1 MLRDL
6 KPTDNVGGFDVRPG
20 NFLLNGATTVSG
32 GVNFT
37 IHSVYAVECT
47 LLLFRPYAKIPYA
60 RLRFPDSYKI
70 GNTYSM
76 LVFGLDEIDFEYA
89 YSFDGPYEPEKGI
102 IFDKK
107 KYILDP
113 YAKAVIG
120 QSGWGKKQEHEGV
133 YKARVVNSDY
143 DWGNCTQPKLP
154 FEELIIYEL
163 HVRGFT
169 QDGSSGV
176 KNKGTF
182 AGIREKIPYL
192 KELGINA
199 VEMMPIFEFDEMG
212 SYRNYDGRQLYDY
225 WGYNTVCFF
234 APNTSYES
242 DHEHHH
248 DHEHGHEH
256 EHSHDE
262 HDHEHHHDHEH
273 THDHE
278 HSHDHA
284 HTHDHM
290 HPHIHRNIHDIF
302 EIIDRPDASDRV
314 KNLARR
320 MFEIVAG
327 AESKAHGIPV
337 SEVHFH
343 EVGAIDSIVDVISAA
358 FCLEDLGIHRVVISP
373 LSEGHGFARCQ
384 HGLMPVPVPATANIA
399 AAQSLELTLRDVE
412 GEMVTPTG
420 AAIAAAFRTEAALP
434 KKYQIEKI
442 GIGAGN
448 KDFAHAN
455 ILRAMLLT
463 DKTVE
468 VETGKDGHDESSMW
482 VMEANLD
489 DCTGEALGYAMEVL
503 LEAGA
508 RDVWY
513 TPAYMKKNRPAYVLH
528 VLTTAEKR
536 EELEQLV
543 FSCTTTIGVRRYPV
557 ERTIL
562 PREVKEI
569 QTRYGAAKV
578 KICKRGG
585 VDTCYP
591 EYESVR
597 AICRETGKRFMEV
610 FHGVMEDGSI
620 SLQ

>member
-1 MLRDL
+1 MDEKILYLDCASGISGDMTVGALLDL
-6 KPTDNVGGFDVRPG
+6 GASREKLVRALDSLGVSGYHLHFGRTKKCGIDAYDFDVH
-20 NFLLNGATTVSG
+20 LEEEEHHHDHE
-32 GVNFT
+32 
-37 IHSVYAVECT
+37 HSH
-47 LLLFRPYAKIPYA
+47 
-60 RLRFPDSYKI
+60 
-70 GNTYSM
+70 
-76 LVFGLDEIDFEYA
+76 DEHNHSHD
-89 YSFDGPYEPEKGI
+89 
-102 IFDKK
+102 
-107 KYILDP
+107 
-113 YAKAVIG
+113 
-120 QSGWGKKQEHEGV
+120 EH
-133 YKARVVNSDY
+133 
-143 DWGNCTQPKLP
+143 
-154 FEELIIYEL
+154 
-163 HVRGFT
+163 
-169 QDGSSGV
+169 
-176 KNKGTF
+176 
-182 AGIREKIPYL
+182 
-192 KELGINA
+192 
-199 VEMMPIFEFDEMG
+199 
-212 SYRNYDGRQLYDY
+212 
-225 WGYNTVCFF
+225 
-234 APNTSYES
+234 

-248 DHEHGHEH
+248 DHEHT
-256 EHSHDE
+256 

-284 HTHDHM
+284 HTHDHEHSHDHAHTHDHM
-290 HPHIHRNIHDIF
+290 HPHVHRNIHDIF
-302 EIIDRPDASDRV
+302 EIIDRLDASDRV

-358 FCLEDLGIHRVVISP
+358 FCLEDLGIHRVVVSP

-384 HGLMPVPVPATANIA
+384 HGLIPVPVPATANIA
-399 AAQSLELTLRDVE
+399 AAQGLELTLRDVE

-585 VDTCYP
+585 MDTCYP

>member
-1 MLRDL
+1 MDEKILYLDCASGISGDMTVGALLDL
-6 KPTDNVGGFDVRPG
+6 GASREKLVQALDSLGVSGYHLHFGRTKKCGIDAYDFDVH
-20 NFLLNGATTVSG
+20 L
-32 GVNFT
+32 
-37 IHSVYAVECT
+37 
-47 LLLFRPYAKIPYA
+47 
-60 RLRFPDSYKI
+60 
-70 GNTYSM
+70 
-76 LVFGLDEIDFEYA
+76 
-89 YSFDGPYEPEKGI
+89 
-102 IFDKK
+102 
-107 KYILDP
+107 
-113 YAKAVIG
+113 
-120 QSGWGKKQEHEGV
+120 
-133 YKARVVNSDY
+133 
-143 DWGNCTQPKLP
+143 
-154 FEELIIYEL
+154 EEE
-163 HVRGFT
+163 
-169 QDGSSGV
+169 
-176 KNKGTF
+176 
-182 AGIREKIPYL
+182 
-192 KELGINA
+192 
-199 VEMMPIFEFDEMG
+199 
-212 SYRNYDGRQLYDY
+212 
-225 WGYNTVCFF
+225 
-234 APNTSYES
+234 
-242 DHEHHH
+242 EHHH
-248 DHEHGHEH
+248 DH

-262 HDHEHHHDHEH
+262 HDHEHHHAHSHEEMCEHSHGDELHSHEH
-273 THDHE
+273 NHEEELHFHE
-278 HSHDHA
+278 HSHDENDHDHHHDHEHA
-284 HTHDHM
+284 HDSTHSYAHEHTHDHM
-290 HPHIHRNIHDIF
+290 HPHVHRNIHDIF
-302 EIIDRPDASDRV
+302 EIIDRLNTSDRV

-320 MFEIVAG
+320 MFEIVAE

-358 FCLEDLGIHRVVISP
+358 FCLEDLGIHRVVVSP

-399 AAQSLELTLRDVE
+399 AAQGLELTIRDVE

-420 AAIAAAFRTEAALP
+420 AAIAAAFRTESALP

-536 EELEQLV
+536 EELEQLI

-597 AICRETGKRFMEV
+597 TICRETGKSFMEV
-610 FHGVMEDGSI
+610 FHGVMEDGSR

>member
-1 MLRDL
+1 MDEKILYLDCASGISGDMTVGALLDL
-6 KPTDNVGGFDVRPG
+6 GASREKLVRALDSLGVSGYHLHFGRTKKCGIDAYDFDVH
-20 NFLLNGATTVSG
+20 LEEEEHHHDHE
-32 GVNFT
+32 
-37 IHSVYAVECT
+37 HSH
-47 LLLFRPYAKIPYA
+47 
-60 RLRFPDSYKI
+60 
-70 GNTYSM
+70 
-76 LVFGLDEIDFEYA
+76 DEHNHSHD
-89 YSFDGPYEPEKGI
+89 
-102 IFDKK
+102 
-107 KYILDP
+107 
-113 YAKAVIG
+113 
-120 QSGWGKKQEHEGV
+120 EH
-133 YKARVVNSDY
+133 
-143 DWGNCTQPKLP
+143 
-154 FEELIIYEL
+154 
-163 HVRGFT
+163 
-169 QDGSSGV
+169 
-176 KNKGTF
+176 
-182 AGIREKIPYL
+182 
-192 KELGINA
+192 
-199 VEMMPIFEFDEMG
+199 
-212 SYRNYDGRQLYDY
+212 
-225 WGYNTVCFF
+225 
-234 APNTSYES
+234 

-248 DHEHGHEH
+248 DHEHT
-256 EHSHDE
+256 

-284 HTHDHM
+284 HTHDHEHSHDHAHTHDHM
-290 HPHIHRNIHDIF
+290 HPHVHRNIHDIF
-302 EIIDRPDASDRV
+302 EIIDRLDASDRV

-358 FCLEDLGIHRVVISP
+358 FCLEDLGIHRVVVSP

-399 AAQSLELTLRDVE
+399 AAQGLELTLRDVE

>member
-1 MLRDL
+1 MDEKILYLDCASGISGDMTVGALLDL
-6 KPTDNVGGFDVRPG
+6 GASREKLVQALDSLGVSGYHLHFGRTKKCGIDAYDFDVH
-20 NFLLNGATTVSG
+20 L
-32 GVNFT
+32 
-37 IHSVYAVECT
+37 
-47 LLLFRPYAKIPYA
+47 
-60 RLRFPDSYKI
+60 
-70 GNTYSM
+70 
-76 LVFGLDEIDFEYA
+76 
-89 YSFDGPYEPEKGI
+89 
-102 IFDKK
+102 
-107 KYILDP
+107 
-113 YAKAVIG
+113 
-120 QSGWGKKQEHEGV
+120 
-133 YKARVVNSDY
+133 
-143 DWGNCTQPKLP
+143 
-154 FEELIIYEL
+154 EEE
-163 HVRGFT
+163 
-169 QDGSSGV
+169 
-176 KNKGTF
+176 
-182 AGIREKIPYL
+182 
-192 KELGINA
+192 
-199 VEMMPIFEFDEMG
+199 
-212 SYRNYDGRQLYDY
+212 
-225 WGYNTVCFF
+225 
-234 APNTSYES
+234 
-242 DHEHHH
+242 EHHH

-262 HDHEHHHDHEH
+262 HDHENHHAHSHEEMCEHSHGDELHSHEHSHEEELHFHEHSHDENDHDHHHDHEHAHDYAHSHDHEH
-273 THDHE
+273 THDH
-278 HSHDHA
+278 
-284 HTHDHM
+284 M
-290 HPHIHRNIHDIF
+290 HPHVHRNIHDIF
-302 EIIDRPDASDRV
+302 EIIDRLNTSDRV

-320 MFEIVAG
+320 MFEIVAE

-358 FCLEDLGIHRVVISP
+358 FCLEDLGIHRVVVSP

-399 AAQSLELTLRDVE
+399 AAQGLELTLRDVE

-420 AAIAAAFRTEAALP
+420 AAIAAAFRTESALP

-468 VETGKDGHDESSMW
+468 VENGKDGHDESSMW

-536 EELEQLV
+536 EELEQLI

-597 AICRETGKRFMEV
+597 AICRETGKSFMEV
-610 FHGVMEDGSI
+610 FHGVMEDGSA
-620 SLQ
+620 SLR

>member
-1 MLRDL
+1 MRKVEGEVKMDEKILYLDCASGISGDMTVGALLDL
-6 KPTDNVGGFDVRPG
+6 GASREKLVRALDSLGVSGYHLHFGRTKKCGIDAYDFDVH
-20 NFLLNGATTVSG
+20 L
-32 GVNFT
+32 
-37 IHSVYAVECT
+37 
-47 LLLFRPYAKIPYA
+47 
-60 RLRFPDSYKI
+60 
-70 GNTYSM
+70 
-76 LVFGLDEIDFEYA
+76 
-89 YSFDGPYEPEKGI
+89 
-102 IFDKK
+102 
-107 KYILDP
+107 
-113 YAKAVIG
+113 
-120 QSGWGKKQEHEGV
+120 
-133 YKARVVNSDY
+133 
-143 DWGNCTQPKLP
+143 
-154 FEELIIYEL
+154 EEE
-163 HVRGFT
+163 
-169 QDGSSGV
+169 
-176 KNKGTF
+176 
-182 AGIREKIPYL
+182 
-192 KELGINA
+192 
-199 VEMMPIFEFDEMG
+199 
-212 SYRNYDGRQLYDY
+212 
-225 WGYNTVCFF
+225 
-234 APNTSYES
+234 
-242 DHEHHH
+242 EHHH

-290 HPHIHRNIHDIF
+290 HPHVHRNIHDIF
-302 EIIDRPDASDRV
+302 EIIDRLDASDRV

-337 SEVHFH
+337 SEVYFH

-399 AAQSLELTLRDVE
+399 AAQGLELTLRDVE

-543 FSCTTTIGVRRYPV
+543 LSCTTTIGVRRYPV

-569 QTRYGAAKV
+569 QTRYGKASTRSARWENPSRRIRSFPSSMSFMRNLSAA
-578 KICKRGG
+578 
-585 VDTCYP
+585 
-591 EYESVR
+591 SVP
-597 AICRETGKRFMEV
+597 
-610 FHGVMEDGSI
+610 I
-620 SLQ
+620 STS

>member
-1 MLRDL
+1 MRKVEGEVKMDEKILYLDCASGISGDMTVGALLDL
-6 KPTDNVGGFDVRPG
+6 GASREKLVQALDSLGVSGYHLHFGRTKKCGIDAYDFDVH
-20 NFLLNGATTVSG
+20 L
-32 GVNFT
+32 
-37 IHSVYAVECT
+37 
-47 LLLFRPYAKIPYA
+47 
-60 RLRFPDSYKI
+60 
-70 GNTYSM
+70 
-76 LVFGLDEIDFEYA
+76 
-89 YSFDGPYEPEKGI
+89 
-102 IFDKK
+102 
-107 KYILDP
+107 
-113 YAKAVIG
+113 
-120 QSGWGKKQEHEGV
+120 
-133 YKARVVNSDY
+133 
-143 DWGNCTQPKLP
+143 
-154 FEELIIYEL
+154 EEE
-163 HVRGFT
+163 
-169 QDGSSGV
+169 
-176 KNKGTF
+176 
-182 AGIREKIPYL
+182 
-192 KELGINA
+192 
-199 VEMMPIFEFDEMG
+199 
-212 SYRNYDGRQLYDY
+212 
-225 WGYNTVCFF
+225 
-234 APNTSYES
+234 
-242 DHEHHH
+242 EHHH

-262 HDHEHHHDHEH
+262 HDHENHHAHSHEEMCEHSHGDELHSHEHSHDENDHDHHHDHEH
-273 THDHE
+273 AHDSA
-278 HSHDHA
+278 HSHAHE

-290 HPHIHRNIHDIF
+290 HPHVHRNIHDIF
-302 EIIDRPDASDRV
+302 EIIDRLDASDRV

-358 FCLEDLGIHRVVISP
+358 FCLEDLGIHRVVVSP

-399 AAQSLELTLRDVE
+399 AAQGLELTLRDVE

-420 AAIAAAFRTEAALP
+420 AAIAAAFRTESALP

-536 EELEQLV
+536 EELEQLI

-597 AICRETGKRFMEV
+597 AICRETGKSFMEV
-610 FHGVMEDGSI
+610 FHGVMEDGSA
-620 SLQ
+620 SLR

>member
-1 MLRDL
+1 MDEKILYLDCASGISGDMTVGALLDL
-6 KPTDNVGGFDVRPG
+6 GASREKLVRALDSLGVSGYHLHFGRTKKCGIDAYDFDVH
-20 NFLLNGATTVSG
+20 L
-32 GVNFT
+32 
-37 IHSVYAVECT
+37 
-47 LLLFRPYAKIPYA
+47 
-60 RLRFPDSYKI
+60 
-70 GNTYSM
+70 
-76 LVFGLDEIDFEYA
+76 
-89 YSFDGPYEPEKGI
+89 
-102 IFDKK
+102 
-107 KYILDP
+107 
-113 YAKAVIG
+113 
-120 QSGWGKKQEHEGV
+120 
-133 YKARVVNSDY
+133 
-143 DWGNCTQPKLP
+143 
-154 FEELIIYEL
+154 EEE
-163 HVRGFT
+163 
-169 QDGSSGV
+169 
-176 KNKGTF
+176 
-182 AGIREKIPYL
+182 
-192 KELGINA
+192 
-199 VEMMPIFEFDEMG
+199 
-212 SYRNYDGRQLYDY
+212 
-225 WGYNTVCFF
+225 
-234 APNTSYES
+234 
-242 DHEHHH
+242 EHHH

-284 HTHDHM
+284 HTHDHEHSHDHAHTHDHEHSHDHAHTHDHM
-290 HPHIHRNIHDIF
+290 HPHVHRNIHDIF
-302 EIIDRPDASDRV
+302 EIIDRLDASDRV

>member
-1 MLRDL
+1 MDEKILYLDCASGISGDMTVGALLDL
-6 KPTDNVGGFDVRPG
+6 GASREKLVRALDSLGVSGYHLHFGRTKKCGIDAYDFDVH
-20 NFLLNGATTVSG
+20 L
-32 GVNFT
+32 
-37 IHSVYAVECT
+37 
-47 LLLFRPYAKIPYA
+47 
-60 RLRFPDSYKI
+60 
-70 GNTYSM
+70 
-76 LVFGLDEIDFEYA
+76 
-89 YSFDGPYEPEKGI
+89 
-102 IFDKK
+102 
-107 KYILDP
+107 
-113 YAKAVIG
+113 
-120 QSGWGKKQEHEGV
+120 
-133 YKARVVNSDY
+133 
-143 DWGNCTQPKLP
+143 
-154 FEELIIYEL
+154 EEE
-163 HVRGFT
+163 
-169 QDGSSGV
+169 
-176 KNKGTF
+176 
-182 AGIREKIPYL
+182 
-192 KELGINA
+192 
-199 VEMMPIFEFDEMG
+199 
-212 SYRNYDGRQLYDY
+212 
-225 WGYNTVCFF
+225 
-234 APNTSYES
+234 
-242 DHEHHH
+242 EHHH
-248 DHEHGHEH
+248 DHEHSHDEH
-256 EHSHDE
+256 NHSHDE
-262 HDHEHHHDHEH
+262 HNHSHDEHDHSHDEYDHEHHHDHEH
-273 THDHE
+273 THDHEHHHAHEHTHEHE

-290 HPHIHRNIHDIF
+290 HPHVHRNIHDIF
-302 EIIDRPDASDRV
+302 EIIDRLDASDRV

-399 AAQSLELTLRDVE
+399 AAQGLELTLRDVE

>member
-1 MLRDL
+1 MDEKILYLDCASGISGDMTVGALLDL
-6 KPTDNVGGFDVRPG
+6 GASREKLVRALDSLGVSGYHLHFGRTKKCGIDAYDFDVH
-20 NFLLNGATTVSG
+20 L
-32 GVNFT
+32 
-37 IHSVYAVECT
+37 
-47 LLLFRPYAKIPYA
+47 
-60 RLRFPDSYKI
+60 
-70 GNTYSM
+70 
-76 LVFGLDEIDFEYA
+76 
-89 YSFDGPYEPEKGI
+89 
-102 IFDKK
+102 
-107 KYILDP
+107 
-113 YAKAVIG
+113 
-120 QSGWGKKQEHEGV
+120 
-133 YKARVVNSDY
+133 
-143 DWGNCTQPKLP
+143 
-154 FEELIIYEL
+154 EEE
-163 HVRGFT
+163 
-169 QDGSSGV
+169 
-176 KNKGTF
+176 
-182 AGIREKIPYL
+182 
-192 KELGINA
+192 
-199 VEMMPIFEFDEMG
+199 
-212 SYRNYDGRQLYDY
+212 
-225 WGYNTVCFF
+225 
-234 APNTSYES
+234 
-242 DHEHHH
+242 EHHH
-248 DHEHGHEH
+248 DHEHSHDEH
-256 EHSHDE
+256 NHSHDE

-278 HSHDHA
+278 HHHDHEHTHEHEYSHDYA

-290 HPHIHRNIHDIF
+290 HPHVHRNIHDIF
-302 EIIDRPDASDRV
+302 EIIDRLDASDRV
-314 KNLARR
+314 KTLARR

-358 FCLEDLGIHRVVISP
+358 FCLEDLGIHRVVVSP

-399 AAQSLELTLRDVE
+399 AAQGLELTLRDVE

-585 VDTCYP
+585 MDTCYP

>member
-1 MLRDL
+1 MDEKILYLDCASGISGDMTVGALLDL
-6 KPTDNVGGFDVRPG
+6 GASREKLVQALDSLGVSGYHLHFGRTKKCGIDAYDFDVH
-20 NFLLNGATTVSG
+20 L
-32 GVNFT
+32 
-37 IHSVYAVECT
+37 
-47 LLLFRPYAKIPYA
+47 
-60 RLRFPDSYKI
+60 
-70 GNTYSM
+70 
-76 LVFGLDEIDFEYA
+76 
-89 YSFDGPYEPEKGI
+89 
-102 IFDKK
+102 
-107 KYILDP
+107 
-113 YAKAVIG
+113 
-120 QSGWGKKQEHEGV
+120 
-133 YKARVVNSDY
+133 
-143 DWGNCTQPKLP
+143 
-154 FEELIIYEL
+154 EEE
-163 HVRGFT
+163 
-169 QDGSSGV
+169 
-176 KNKGTF
+176 
-182 AGIREKIPYL
+182 
-192 KELGINA
+192 
-199 VEMMPIFEFDEMG
+199 
-212 SYRNYDGRQLYDY
+212 
-225 WGYNTVCFF
+225 
-234 APNTSYES
+234 
-242 DHEHHH
+242 EHHH

-262 HDHEHHHDHEH
+262 HDHENHHAHSHEEMCEHSRGDELHSHEHSHDENDHDHHHAHEHAHDSAHSHAHEH
-273 THDHE
+273 THDHI
-278 HSHDHA
+278 
-284 HTHDHM
+284 
-290 HPHIHRNIHDIF
+290 HPHVHRNIHDIF
-302 EIIDRPDASDRV
+302 EIIDRLNTSDRV

-320 MFEIVAG
+320 MFEIVAE

-358 FCLEDLGIHRVVISP
+358 FCLEDLGIHRVVVSP

-399 AAQSLELTLRDVE
+399 AAQGLELTLRDVE

-420 AAIAAAFRTEAALP
+420 AAIAAAFRTESALP

-536 EELEQLV
+536 EELEQLI

-597 AICRETGKRFMEV
+597 TICRETGKSFMEV
-610 FHGVMEDGSI
+610 FHGVMEDGSA
-620 SLQ
+620 SLR

>member
-1 MLRDL
+1 MDEKILYLDCASGISGDMTVGALLDL
-6 KPTDNVGGFDVRPG
+6 GASREKLVQALDSLGVSGYHLHFGRTKKCGIDAYDFDVH
-20 NFLLNGATTVSG
+20 L
-32 GVNFT
+32 
-37 IHSVYAVECT
+37 
-47 LLLFRPYAKIPYA
+47 
-60 RLRFPDSYKI
+60 
-70 GNTYSM
+70 
-76 LVFGLDEIDFEYA
+76 
-89 YSFDGPYEPEKGI
+89 
-102 IFDKK
+102 
-107 KYILDP
+107 
-113 YAKAVIG
+113 
-120 QSGWGKKQEHEGV
+120 
-133 YKARVVNSDY
+133 
-143 DWGNCTQPKLP
+143 
-154 FEELIIYEL
+154 EEE
-163 HVRGFT
+163 
-169 QDGSSGV
+169 
-176 KNKGTF
+176 
-182 AGIREKIPYL
+182 
-192 KELGINA
+192 
-199 VEMMPIFEFDEMG
+199 
-212 SYRNYDGRQLYDY
+212 
-225 WGYNTVCFF
+225 
-234 APNTSYES
+234 
-242 DHEHHH
+242 EHHH
-248 DHEHGHEH
+248 DHEHGHAH

-262 HDHEHHHDHEH
+262 HDHEHDHEHHHAHSHEEMCEHSHGDELHSHEHSHEEKLHFHEHSHDENDHEHHHDHEH
-273 THDHE
+273 AHDSA
-278 HSHDHA
+278 HSHVHE

-290 HPHIHRNIHDIF
+290 HPHVHRNIHDIF
-302 EIIDRPDASDRV
+302 EIIDRLNTSDRV

-320 MFEIVAG
+320 MFEIVAE

-358 FCLEDLGIHRVVISP
+358 FCLEDLGIHRVVVSP

-399 AAQSLELTLRDVE
+399 AAQGLELTLRDVE

-420 AAIAAAFRTEAALP
+420 AAIAAAFRTESALP

-482 VMEANLD
+482 VMEANVD

-536 EELEQLV
+536 EELEQLI

-597 AICRETGKRFMEV
+597 TICRETGKSFMEV
-610 FHGVMEDGSI
+610 FHGVMEDGSV
-620 SLQ
+620 SLR

>member
-1 MLRDL
+1 MDEKILYLDCASGISGDMTVGALLDL
-6 KPTDNVGGFDVRPG
+6 GASREKLVRALDSLGVSGYHLHFGRTKKCGIDAYDFDVH
-20 NFLLNGATTVSG
+20 L
-32 GVNFT
+32 
-37 IHSVYAVECT
+37 
-47 LLLFRPYAKIPYA
+47 
-60 RLRFPDSYKI
+60 
-70 GNTYSM
+70 
-76 LVFGLDEIDFEYA
+76 
-89 YSFDGPYEPEKGI
+89 
-102 IFDKK
+102 
-107 KYILDP
+107 
-113 YAKAVIG
+113 
-120 QSGWGKKQEHEGV
+120 
-133 YKARVVNSDY
+133 
-143 DWGNCTQPKLP
+143 
-154 FEELIIYEL
+154 EEE
-163 HVRGFT
+163 
-169 QDGSSGV
+169 
-176 KNKGTF
+176 
-182 AGIREKIPYL
+182 
-192 KELGINA
+192 
-199 VEMMPIFEFDEMG
+199 
-212 SYRNYDGRQLYDY
+212 
-225 WGYNTVCFF
+225 
-234 APNTSYES
+234 
-242 DHEHHH
+242 EHHH
-248 DHEHGHEH
+248 DHEHSHDEH
-256 EHSHDE
+256 NHSHDE

-284 HTHDHM
+284 HTHDHEHSHDHAHTHTHDHM
-290 HPHIHRNIHDIF
+290 HPHVHRNIHDIF
-302 EIIDRPDASDRV
+302 EIIDRLDASDRV

-358 FCLEDLGIHRVVISP
+358 FCLEDLGIHRVVVSP

-399 AAQSLELTLRDVE
+399 AAQGLELTLRDVE

>member
-1 MLRDL
+1 MDEKILYLDCASGISGDMTVGALLDL
-6 KPTDNVGGFDVRPG
+6 GASREKLVQALDSLGVSGYHLHFGRTKKCGIDAYDFDVH
-20 NFLLNGATTVSG
+20 L
-32 GVNFT
+32 
-37 IHSVYAVECT
+37 
-47 LLLFRPYAKIPYA
+47 
-60 RLRFPDSYKI
+60 
-70 GNTYSM
+70 
-76 LVFGLDEIDFEYA
+76 
-89 YSFDGPYEPEKGI
+89 
-102 IFDKK
+102 
-107 KYILDP
+107 
-113 YAKAVIG
+113 
-120 QSGWGKKQEHEGV
+120 
-133 YKARVVNSDY
+133 
-143 DWGNCTQPKLP
+143 
-154 FEELIIYEL
+154 EEE
-163 HVRGFT
+163 
-169 QDGSSGV
+169 
-176 KNKGTF
+176 
-182 AGIREKIPYL
+182 
-192 KELGINA
+192 
-199 VEMMPIFEFDEMG
+199 
-212 SYRNYDGRQLYDY
+212 
-225 WGYNTVCFF
+225 
-234 APNTSYES
+234 
-242 DHEHHH
+242 EHHH

-262 HDHEHHHDHEH
+262 HDHEHHHAHSHEEMCEHSHGDELHSHEHNHEEELHFHEHSHDENDHDHHHAHEHAHDSAHSHAHEH
-273 THDHE
+273 THDHI
-278 HSHDHA
+278 
-284 HTHDHM
+284 
-290 HPHIHRNIHDIF
+290 HPHVHRNIHDIF
-302 EIIDRPDASDRV
+302 EIIDRLNTSDRV

-320 MFEIVAG
+320 MFEIVAE

-358 FCLEDLGIHRVVISP
+358 FCLEDLGIHRVVVSP

-399 AAQSLELTLRDVE
+399 AAQGLELTLRDVE

-420 AAIAAAFRTEAALP
+420 AAIAAAFRTESALP

-513 TPAYMKKNRPAYVLH
+513 TSAYMKKNRPAYVLH

-536 EELEQLV
+536 EELEQLI
-543 FSCTTTIGVRRYPV
+543 FSCTTTIGVRRYLV

-597 AICRETGKRFMEV
+597 AICRETGKSFMEV
-610 FHGVMEDGSI
+610 FHGVMEDESR

>member
-1 MLRDL
+1 MDEKILYLDCASGISGDMTVGALLDL
-6 KPTDNVGGFDVRPG
+6 GASREKLVQALDSLGVSGYHLHFGRTKKCGIDAYDFDVH
-20 NFLLNGATTVSG
+20 L
-32 GVNFT
+32 
-37 IHSVYAVECT
+37 
-47 LLLFRPYAKIPYA
+47 
-60 RLRFPDSYKI
+60 
-70 GNTYSM
+70 
-76 LVFGLDEIDFEYA
+76 
-89 YSFDGPYEPEKGI
+89 
-102 IFDKK
+102 
-107 KYILDP
+107 
-113 YAKAVIG
+113 
-120 QSGWGKKQEHEGV
+120 
-133 YKARVVNSDY
+133 
-143 DWGNCTQPKLP
+143 
-154 FEELIIYEL
+154 EEE
-163 HVRGFT
+163 
-169 QDGSSGV
+169 
-176 KNKGTF
+176 
-182 AGIREKIPYL
+182 
-192 KELGINA
+192 
-199 VEMMPIFEFDEMG
+199 
-212 SYRNYDGRQLYDY
+212 
-225 WGYNTVCFF
+225 
-234 APNTSYES
+234 
-242 DHEHHH
+242 EHHH
-248 DHEHGHEH
+248 DHGHGHEH

-262 HDHEHHHDHEH
+262 HDHESHHAHSHEEMCEHSHGDELHSHEHSHDENDHDHHHDHEH
-273 THDHE
+273 AHDSA
-278 HSHDHA
+278 HSHAHE

-290 HPHIHRNIHDIF
+290 HPHVHRNIHDIF
-302 EIIDRPDASDRV
+302 ELIDRLNTSDRV

-320 MFEIVAG
+320 MFEIVAE

-358 FCLEDLGIHRVVISP
+358 FCLEDLGIHRVVVSP

-399 AAQSLELTLRDVE
+399 AAQGLELTLRDVE

-420 AAIAAAFRTEAALP
+420 AAIAAAFRTESALP

-536 EELEQLV
+536 EELEQLI

-597 AICRETGKRFMEV
+597 TICRETGKSFMEV
-610 FHGVMEDGSI
+610 FHGVMEDGSV
-620 SLQ
+620 SLR

>member
-1 MLRDL
+1 MDEKILYLDCASGISGDMTVGALLDL
-6 KPTDNVGGFDVRPG
+6 GASREKLVQALDSLGVSGYHLHFGRTKKCGIDAYDFDVH
-20 NFLLNGATTVSG
+20 L
-32 GVNFT
+32 
-37 IHSVYAVECT
+37 
-47 LLLFRPYAKIPYA
+47 
-60 RLRFPDSYKI
+60 
-70 GNTYSM
+70 
-76 LVFGLDEIDFEYA
+76 
-89 YSFDGPYEPEKGI
+89 
-102 IFDKK
+102 
-107 KYILDP
+107 
-113 YAKAVIG
+113 
-120 QSGWGKKQEHEGV
+120 
-133 YKARVVNSDY
+133 
-143 DWGNCTQPKLP
+143 
-154 FEELIIYEL
+154 EEE
-163 HVRGFT
+163 
-169 QDGSSGV
+169 
-176 KNKGTF
+176 
-182 AGIREKIPYL
+182 
-192 KELGINA
+192 
-199 VEMMPIFEFDEMG
+199 
-212 SYRNYDGRQLYDY
+212 
-225 WGYNTVCFF
+225 
-234 APNTSYES
+234 
-242 DHEHHH
+242 EHHH

-262 HDHEHHHDHEH
+262 HDHENHHAHSHEEMCEHSHDDELHSHEHSHEEELHFHEHSHDENDHDHHHDHHHDHEH
-273 THDHE
+273 AHDST
-278 HSHDHA
+278 HSHAHE

-290 HPHIHRNIHDIF
+290 HPHVHRNIHDIF
-302 EIIDRPDASDRV
+302 EIIDRLDASDRV
-314 KNLARR
+314 KNLACR
-320 MFEIVAG
+320 MFEIVAE

-358 FCLEDLGIHRVVISP
+358 FCLEDLGIHRVVVSP

-399 AAQSLELTLRDVE
+399 AAQGLELTLRDVE

-420 AAIAAAFRTEAALP
+420 AAIAAAFRTESALP

-536 EELEQLV
+536 EELEQLI

-597 AICRETGKRFMEV
+597 TICRETGKSFMEV
-610 FHGVMEDGSI
+610 FHGVMEDGSA
-620 SLQ
+620 SLR

>member
-1 MLRDL
+1 MDEKILYLDCASGISGDMTVGALLDL
-6 KPTDNVGGFDVRPG
+6 GASREKLVQALDSLGVSGYHLHFGRTKKCGIDAYDFDVH
-20 NFLLNGATTVSG
+20 L
-32 GVNFT
+32 
-37 IHSVYAVECT
+37 
-47 LLLFRPYAKIPYA
+47 
-60 RLRFPDSYKI
+60 
-70 GNTYSM
+70 
-76 LVFGLDEIDFEYA
+76 
-89 YSFDGPYEPEKGI
+89 
-102 IFDKK
+102 
-107 KYILDP
+107 
-113 YAKAVIG
+113 
-120 QSGWGKKQEHEGV
+120 
-133 YKARVVNSDY
+133 
-143 DWGNCTQPKLP
+143 
-154 FEELIIYEL
+154 EEE
-163 HVRGFT
+163 
-169 QDGSSGV
+169 
-176 KNKGTF
+176 
-182 AGIREKIPYL
+182 
-192 KELGINA
+192 
-199 VEMMPIFEFDEMG
+199 
-212 SYRNYDGRQLYDY
+212 
-225 WGYNTVCFF
+225 
-234 APNTSYES
+234 
-242 DHEHHH
+242 EHHH

-262 HDHEHHHDHEH
+262 HDHENHHAHSHEEMCEHSHGDELHSHEHSHEEELHFHEHIHDENDHDHHHDHEH
-273 THDHE
+273 AHDSA
-278 HSHDHA
+278 HSHAHE

-290 HPHIHRNIHDIF
+290 HPHVHRNIHDIF
-302 EIIDRPDASDRV
+302 EIIDRLDASDRV
-314 KNLARR
+314 KNLACR
-320 MFEIVAG
+320 MFEIVAE

-358 FCLEDLGIHRVVISP
+358 FCLEDLGIHRVVVSP

-399 AAQSLELTLRDVE
+399 AAQGLELTLRDVE

-420 AAIAAAFRTEAALP
+420 AAIAAAFRTESALP

-536 EELEQLV
+536 EELEQLI

-578 KICKRGG
+578 KICKHGG

-597 AICRETGKRFMEV
+597 AICRETGKSFMEV
-610 FHGVMEDGSI
+610 FHGVMEDGSA
-620 SLQ
+620 SLR

>member
-1 MLRDL
+1 MDEKILYLDCASGISGDMTVGALLDL
-6 KPTDNVGGFDVRPG
+6 GASREKLVRALDSLGVSGYHLHFGRTKKCGIDAYDFDVH
-20 NFLLNGATTVSG
+20 L
-32 GVNFT
+32 
-37 IHSVYAVECT
+37 
-47 LLLFRPYAKIPYA
+47 
-60 RLRFPDSYKI
+60 
-70 GNTYSM
+70 
-76 LVFGLDEIDFEYA
+76 
-89 YSFDGPYEPEKGI
+89 
-102 IFDKK
+102 
-107 KYILDP
+107 
-113 YAKAVIG
+113 
-120 QSGWGKKQEHEGV
+120 
-133 YKARVVNSDY
+133 
-143 DWGNCTQPKLP
+143 
-154 FEELIIYEL
+154 EEE
-163 HVRGFT
+163 
-169 QDGSSGV
+169 
-176 KNKGTF
+176 
-182 AGIREKIPYL
+182 
-192 KELGINA
+192 
-199 VEMMPIFEFDEMG
+199 
-212 SYRNYDGRQLYDY
+212 
-225 WGYNTVCFF
+225 
-234 APNTSYES
+234 
-242 DHEHHH
+242 EHHH

-284 HTHDHM
+284 HTHDHEHSHDHAHTHDHM
-290 HPHIHRNIHDIF
+290 HPHVHRNIHDIF
-302 EIIDRPDASDRV
+302 EIIDRLDASDRV

-399 AAQSLELTLRDVE
+399 AAQGLELTLRDVE

-513 TPAYMKKNRPAYVLH
+513 TPAYMKKNRPAWL
-528 VLTTAEKR
+528 LTVICKEEDVPGMEALIFAE
-536 EELEQLV
+536 
-543 FSCTTTIGVRRYPV
+543 TTSIGIRRV
-557 ERTIL
+557 KMERTIL
-562 PREVKEI
+562 PRRKRKVMIPFGEVE
-569 QTRYGAAKV
+569 V
-578 KICKRGG
+578 KICGSEGAEK
-585 VDTCYP
+585 CYP
-591 EYESVR
+591 EYESL
-597 AICRETGKRFMEV
+597 AEICRKTG
-610 FHGVMEDGSI
+610 I
-620 SLQ
+620 SYAEAYQMAVDASKNLE

>member
-1 MLRDL
+1 MDEKILYLDCASGISGDMTVGALLDL
-6 KPTDNVGGFDVRPG
+6 GASREKLVQALDSLGVSGYHLHFGRTKKCGIDAYDFDVH
-20 NFLLNGATTVSG
+20 L
-32 GVNFT
+32 
-37 IHSVYAVECT
+37 
-47 LLLFRPYAKIPYA
+47 
-60 RLRFPDSYKI
+60 
-70 GNTYSM
+70 
-76 LVFGLDEIDFEYA
+76 
-89 YSFDGPYEPEKGI
+89 
-102 IFDKK
+102 
-107 KYILDP
+107 
-113 YAKAVIG
+113 
-120 QSGWGKKQEHEGV
+120 
-133 YKARVVNSDY
+133 
-143 DWGNCTQPKLP
+143 
-154 FEELIIYEL
+154 EEE
-163 HVRGFT
+163 
-169 QDGSSGV
+169 
-176 KNKGTF
+176 
-182 AGIREKIPYL
+182 
-192 KELGINA
+192 
-199 VEMMPIFEFDEMG
+199 
-212 SYRNYDGRQLYDY
+212 
-225 WGYNTVCFF
+225 
-234 APNTSYES
+234 
-242 DHEHHH
+242 EHHY
-248 DHEHGHEH
+248 DHGHGHEH

-262 HDHEHHHDHEH
+262 HDHEHDHEHHHAHSHEEMCEHSHGDELHSHEHSHEDELHFHEHSHEDELHFHEHSHDENDHDHHHDHEH
-273 THDHE
+273 
-278 HSHDHA
+278 A
-284 HTHDHM
+284 HDHM
-290 HPHIHRNIHDIF
+290 HPHVHRNIHDIF
-302 EIIDRPDASDRV
+302 EIIDRLNTSDRV

-320 MFEIVAG
+320 MFEIVAE

-358 FCLEDLGIHRVVISP
+358 FCLEDLGIHRVVVSP

-399 AAQSLELTLRDVE
+399 AAQGLELTLRDVE

-420 AAIAAAFRTEAALP
+420 AAIAAAFRTESALP

-482 VMEANLD
+482 VMEANVD

-536 EELEQLV
+536 EELEQLI

-597 AICRETGKRFMEV
+597 TICRETGKSFMEV
-610 FHGVMEDGSI
+610 FHGVMEDGSV
-620 SLQ
+620 SLR

>member
-1 MLRDL
+1 MDEKILYLDCASGISGDMTVGALLDL
-6 KPTDNVGGFDVRPG
+6 GASREKLVRALDSLGVSGYHLHFGRTKKCGIDAYDFDVH
-20 NFLLNGATTVSG
+20 L
-32 GVNFT
+32 
-37 IHSVYAVECT
+37 
-47 LLLFRPYAKIPYA
+47 
-60 RLRFPDSYKI
+60 
-70 GNTYSM
+70 
-76 LVFGLDEIDFEYA
+76 
-89 YSFDGPYEPEKGI
+89 
-102 IFDKK
+102 
-107 KYILDP
+107 
-113 YAKAVIG
+113 
-120 QSGWGKKQEHEGV
+120 
-133 YKARVVNSDY
+133 
-143 DWGNCTQPKLP
+143 
-154 FEELIIYEL
+154 EEE
-163 HVRGFT
+163 
-169 QDGSSGV
+169 
-176 KNKGTF
+176 
-182 AGIREKIPYL
+182 
-192 KELGINA
+192 
-199 VEMMPIFEFDEMG
+199 
-212 SYRNYDGRQLYDY
+212 
-225 WGYNTVCFF
+225 
-234 APNTSYES
+234 
-242 DHEHHH
+242 EHHH
-248 DHEHGHEH
+248 DHEHSHDEH
-256 EHSHDE
+256 NHSHDE

-273 THDHE
+273 THEHE

-290 HPHIHRNIHDIF
+290 HPHVHRNIHDIF
-302 EIIDRPDASDRV
+302 EIIDRLDASDRV

-358 FCLEDLGIHRVVISP
+358 FCLED
-373 LSEGHGFARCQ
+373 
-384 HGLMPVPVPATANIA
+384 PATANIA
-399 AAQSLELTLRDVE
+399 AAQGLELTLRDVE

-463 DKTVE
+463 DKTVD
-468 VETGKDGHDESSMW
+468 VETGKEGLDASSMW
-482 VMEANLD
+482 VLEANLD

>member
-1 MLRDL
+1 MDEKILYLDCASGISGDMTVGALLDL
-6 KPTDNVGGFDVRPG
+6 GASREKLVRALDSLGVSGYHLHFGRTKKCGIDAYDFDVH
-20 NFLLNGATTVSG
+20 L
-32 GVNFT
+32 
-37 IHSVYAVECT
+37 
-47 LLLFRPYAKIPYA
+47 
-60 RLRFPDSYKI
+60 
-70 GNTYSM
+70 
-76 LVFGLDEIDFEYA
+76 
-89 YSFDGPYEPEKGI
+89 
-102 IFDKK
+102 
-107 KYILDP
+107 
-113 YAKAVIG
+113 
-120 QSGWGKKQEHEGV
+120 
-133 YKARVVNSDY
+133 
-143 DWGNCTQPKLP
+143 
-154 FEELIIYEL
+154 EEE
-163 HVRGFT
+163 
-169 QDGSSGV
+169 
-176 KNKGTF
+176 
-182 AGIREKIPYL
+182 
-192 KELGINA
+192 
-199 VEMMPIFEFDEMG
+199 
-212 SYRNYDGRQLYDY
+212 
-225 WGYNTVCFF
+225 
-234 APNTSYES
+234 
-242 DHEHHH
+242 EHHH
-248 DHEHGHEH
+248 DHEHSHDEH
-256 EHSHDE
+256 NHSHDE

-278 HSHDHA
+278 HHHDHEHTHDHEHHHDHEHTHEHEYSHDYA

-290 HPHIHRNIHDIF
+290 HPHVHRNIHDIF
-302 EIIDRPDASDRV
+302 EIIDRLDASDRV

-358 FCLEDLGIHRVVISP
+358 FCLEDLGIHRVVVSP

-399 AAQSLELTLRDVE
+399 AAQGLELTLRDVE

-585 VDTCYP
+585 MDTCYP

>member
-1 MLRDL
+1 MDEKILYLDCASGISGDMTVGALLDL
-6 KPTDNVGGFDVRPG
+6 GASREKLVQALDSLGVSGYHLHFGRTKKCGIDAYDFDVH
-20 NFLLNGATTVSG
+20 L
-32 GVNFT
+32 
-37 IHSVYAVECT
+37 
-47 LLLFRPYAKIPYA
+47 
-60 RLRFPDSYKI
+60 
-70 GNTYSM
+70 
-76 LVFGLDEIDFEYA
+76 
-89 YSFDGPYEPEKGI
+89 
-102 IFDKK
+102 
-107 KYILDP
+107 
-113 YAKAVIG
+113 
-120 QSGWGKKQEHEGV
+120 
-133 YKARVVNSDY
+133 
-143 DWGNCTQPKLP
+143 
-154 FEELIIYEL
+154 EEE
-163 HVRGFT
+163 
-169 QDGSSGV
+169 
-176 KNKGTF
+176 
-182 AGIREKIPYL
+182 
-192 KELGINA
+192 
-199 VEMMPIFEFDEMG
+199 
-212 SYRNYDGRQLYDY
+212 
-225 WGYNTVCFF
+225 
-234 APNTSYES
+234 
-242 DHEHHH
+242 EHHH
-248 DHEHGHEH
+248 DHEHGHAH

-262 HDHEHHHDHEH
+262 HDHENHHAHSHEEMCEHSHGDELHSHEHSHEEELHFHEHSHDENDHDHHHDHEH
-273 THDHE
+273 AHDST
-278 HSHDHA
+278 HSHAHE

-290 HPHIHRNIHDIF
+290 HPHVHRNIHDIF
-302 EIIDRPDASDRV
+302 EIIARLDASDRV
-314 KNLARR
+314 KNLACR
-320 MFEIVAG
+320 MFEIVAE

-358 FCLEDLGIHRVVISP
+358 FCLEDLGIHRVVVSP

-399 AAQSLELTLRDVE
+399 AAQRLELTLRDVE

-420 AAIAAAFRTEAALP
+420 AAIAAAFRTESALP

-536 EELEQLV
+536 EELEQLI

-597 AICRETGKRFMEV
+597 TICRETGKSFMEV
-610 FHGVMEDGSI
+610 FHGVMEDGSA
-620 SLQ
+620 SLR

>member
-1 MLRDL
+1 MDEKILYLDCASGISGDMTVGALLDL
-6 KPTDNVGGFDVRPG
+6 GASREKLVQALDSLGVSGYHLHFGRTKKCGIDAYDFDVH
-20 NFLLNGATTVSG
+20 L
-32 GVNFT
+32 
-37 IHSVYAVECT
+37 
-47 LLLFRPYAKIPYA
+47 
-60 RLRFPDSYKI
+60 
-70 GNTYSM
+70 
-76 LVFGLDEIDFEYA
+76 
-89 YSFDGPYEPEKGI
+89 
-102 IFDKK
+102 
-107 KYILDP
+107 
-113 YAKAVIG
+113 
-120 QSGWGKKQEHEGV
+120 
-133 YKARVVNSDY
+133 
-143 DWGNCTQPKLP
+143 
-154 FEELIIYEL
+154 EEE
-163 HVRGFT
+163 
-169 QDGSSGV
+169 
-176 KNKGTF
+176 
-182 AGIREKIPYL
+182 
-192 KELGINA
+192 
-199 VEMMPIFEFDEMG
+199 
-212 SYRNYDGRQLYDY
+212 
-225 WGYNTVCFF
+225 
-234 APNTSYES
+234 
-242 DHEHHH
+242 EHHH

-262 HDHEHHHDHEH
+262 HDHENHHAHSHEEMCEHSHGDELHSHEHSHEENDHDHHHAHEHAHDYAHSHDHEH
-273 THDHE
+273 THDH
-278 HSHDHA
+278 
-284 HTHDHM
+284 M
-290 HPHIHRNIHDIF
+290 HPHVHRNIHDIF
-302 EIIDRPDASDRV
+302 EIIDRLNTSDRV

-320 MFEIVAG
+320 MFEIVAE

-358 FCLEDLGIHRVVISP
+358 FCLEDLGIHRVVVSP

-399 AAQSLELTLRDVE
+399 AAQGLELTLRDVE

-420 AAIAAAFRTEAALP
+420 AAIAAAFRTESELP

-536 EELEQLV
+536 EELEQLI

-597 AICRETGKRFMEV
+597 TICRETGKSFMEV
-610 FHGVMEDGSI
+610 FHGVMEDGSA
-620 SLQ
+620 SLR

>member
-1 MLRDL
+1 MDEKILYLDCASGISGDMTVGALLDL
-6 KPTDNVGGFDVRPG
+6 GASREKLVQALDSLGVSGYHLHFGRTKKCGIDAYDFDVH
-20 NFLLNGATTVSG
+20 L
-32 GVNFT
+32 
-37 IHSVYAVECT
+37 
-47 LLLFRPYAKIPYA
+47 
-60 RLRFPDSYKI
+60 
-70 GNTYSM
+70 
-76 LVFGLDEIDFEYA
+76 
-89 YSFDGPYEPEKGI
+89 
-102 IFDKK
+102 
-107 KYILDP
+107 
-113 YAKAVIG
+113 
-120 QSGWGKKQEHEGV
+120 
-133 YKARVVNSDY
+133 
-143 DWGNCTQPKLP
+143 
-154 FEELIIYEL
+154 EEE
-163 HVRGFT
+163 
-169 QDGSSGV
+169 
-176 KNKGTF
+176 
-182 AGIREKIPYL
+182 
-192 KELGINA
+192 
-199 VEMMPIFEFDEMG
+199 
-212 SYRNYDGRQLYDY
+212 
-225 WGYNTVCFF
+225 
-234 APNTSYES
+234 
-242 DHEHHH
+242 EHHH

-262 HDHEHHHDHEH
+262 HDHESHHAHSHEEMCEHSHGDELHSHEHSHDENDHDHHHDHEH
-273 THDHE
+273 AHDSA
-278 HSHDHA
+278 HSHAHE

-290 HPHIHRNIHDIF
+290 HPHVHRNIHDIF
-302 EIIDRPDASDRV
+302 EIIDRLNTSDRV

-320 MFEIVAG
+320 MFEIVAE

-358 FCLEDLGIHRVVISP
+358 FCLEDLGIHRVVVSP

-399 AAQSLELTLRDVE
+399 AAQGLELTLRDVE

-420 AAIAAAFRTEAALP
+420 AAIAAAFRTESALP

-536 EELEQLV
+536 EELEQLI

-597 AICRETGKRFMEV
+597 TICRETGKSFMEV
-610 FHGVMEDGSI
+610 FHGVMEDGSV
-620 SLQ
+620 SLR